1 MIMYLL
7 TDDIPQKIETIIVII
22 FWKNLHKHNLIS
34 NNKKTKDNTE
44 IKGKYTYAY
53 NMIWQMLKRY
63 PTVNE
68 DN

>member
-22 FWKNLHKHNLIS
+22 FWKTYINIILLVITRKM
-34 NNKKTKDNTE
+34 KDYTE
-44 IKGKYTYAY
+44 VKGKYTYAY